1 MKLHRF
7 FVSQKLR
14 TPSGTI
20 NGPKL
25 AHQLAKVLRKKAGDE
40 IALYDESGRE
50 FLVLIG
56 SITTDEVKYEV
67 LEEKKG
73 RLSSG
78 SRLTLYCAI
87 LKHEHFDLVAEKATE
102 LGISRLVPII
112 TDRTIKKDIK
122 SDRIERIMKE
132 AAEQSGRTDIPALG
146 PAMKYSAA
154 LLEAKKTGEVLF
166 ADMAAPQ
173 NKKISPKEGDSLSL
187 FIGPEGGWTDD
198 ERELA
203 LKNQAKIFSLG
214 PNILRAETAAIVG
227 VYELIGMI

>member
-14 TPSGTI
+14 TPSGTVTD
-20 NGPKL
+20 PKL

-50 FLVLIG
+50 FLVLITA
-56 SITTDEVKYEV
+56 ITGDDLKYEV

-73 RLSSG
+73 HTSTD
-78 SRLTLYCAI
+78 SRITLYCAI
-87 LKHEHFDLVAEKATE
+87 LKHEHFDLVAEKTTE
-102 LGISRLVPII
+102 LGISRLVPVI

-132 AAEQSGRTDIPALG
+132 AAEQSGRTDVPALG
-146 PAMKYSAA
+146 PVMKYSAA
-154 LLEAKKTGEVLF
+154 LLEAKNEGEVFF

-173 NKKISPKEGDSLSL
+173 NKKIPPKTGGSMSL
-187 FIGPEGGWTDD
+187 FIGPEGGWTDA

-203 LKNQAKIFSLG
+203 LTNEVTVLSLG

-227 VYELIGMI
+227 VYELKK